1 VIQPFLRAYLARRYR
16 VLFYSLL
23 LTLCAAPGL
32 VALGFDTSALQVF
45 IAVNLVL
52 AVMGGATRR
61 LAPMFL
67 LVIAALGVRLAATVL
82 RSDALATATLP
93 FWSVLG
99 LIAVAAAVRFALRG
113 AAIDAEHLYAALSGY
128 LLAGLF
134 FGLLYWV
141 VEDAWT
147 GSFAVSGAS
156 VAPGQFSLAN
166 GIYFS
171 FVTLATLGYGDVV
184 PQTEI
189 ARGLAI
195 LEAVSGQL
203 YLAVMVAR
211 LVSLYVGE
219 R

>member
-1 VIQPFLRAYLARRYR
+1 VIQPFLRAYLARRYG

-52 AVMGGATRR
+52 AVIGGTTRR
-61 LAPMFL
+61 LSPLFL

>member
-1 VIQPFLRAYLARRYR
+1 
-16 VLFYSLL
+16 
-23 LTLCAAPGL
+23 
-32 VALGFDTSALQVF
+32 
-45 IAVNLVL
+45 
-52 AVMGGATRR
+52 M
-61 LAPMFL
+61 
-67 LVIAALGVRLAATVL
+67 
-82 RSDALATATLP
+82 
-93 FWSVLG
+93 
-99 LIAVAAAVRFALRG
+99 
-113 AAIDAEHLYAALSGY
+113 
-128 LLAGLF
+128 
-134 FGLLYWV
+134 
-141 VEDAWT
+141 
-147 GSFAVSGAS
+147 
-156 VAPGQFSLAN
+156 APGQFSLAN

>member
-1 VIQPFLRAYLARRYR
+1 MIQPFLRAYLARRYG

-52 AVMGGATRR
+52 AVIGGATRR
-61 LAPMFL
+61 LSPLFL
-67 LVIAALGVRLAATVL
+67 LVIAALGARLAATVL
-82 RSDALATATLP
+82 RWDALATATLP

-171 FVTLATLGYGDVV
+171 FVTLSTLGYGDVV

>member
-1 VIQPFLRAYLARRYR
+1 MIQPFLRAYLARRYG

-32 VALGFDTSALQVF
+32 VALGFDTGALQVF

-52 AVMGGATRR
+52 AVMGGATRP
-61 LAPMFL
+61 LAPLLL
-67 LVIAALGVRLAATVL
+67 LVVAALGVRLAATVL
-82 RSDALATATLP
+82 RSDALASATLP

-156 VAPGQFSLAN
+156 VAPGHFSLAN

-203 YLAVMVAR
+203 YLAVMIAR

>member
-99 LIAVAAAVRFALRG
+99 LIAVAAVVRFALRG

>member
-1 VIQPFLRAYLARRYR
+1 MIQPLLRAYLARRYAL
-16 VLFYSLL
+16 LFYSLL

-52 AVMGGATRR
+52 AVVGGTTRR
-61 LAPMFL
+61 LAPLFL
-67 LVIAALGVRLAATVL
+67 LVIAALVVRLAATVL

-211 LVSLYVGE
+211 LVTLYVGE

>member
-1 VIQPFLRAYLARRYR
+1 M
-16 VLFYSLL
+16 
-23 LTLCAAPGL
+23 
-32 VALGFDTSALQVF
+32 ALGFDTSALQVF

-52 AVMGGATRR
+52 AVIGGATRR
-61 LAPMFL
+61 LSPLFL
-67 LVIAALGVRLAATVL
+67 LVIAALGARLAATVL
-82 RSDALATATLP
+82 RWDALATATLP

-113 AAIDAEHLYAALSGY
+113 AAIDTEHLYAALSGY

-171 FVTLATLGYGDVV
+171 FVTLSTLGYGDVV

>member
-1 VIQPFLRAYLARRYR
+1 VIQPFLRAYLARRYG

-52 AVMGGATRR
+52 AVIGGATRR
-61 LAPMFL
+61 LAPLFL